1 MPRAR
6 PFLPRCLHRFLRG
19 EDGSILVETVLTLP
33 ILWWAAFSLF
43 TFWDSFESV
52 NSLQKSTYTVADILS
67 RNRSN
72 IGSTDAEG
80 MADLLDFLTAG
91 DEAPRLRMTSAQ
103 YDADADEYSVLWSC
117 SLASGAMPAL
127 TNADLLAMADR
138 LPINAD
144 GATLLIV
151 QTEQDFDPV
160 LKLGID
166 SMTLQEEAIVRPR
179 FVSVLGFTD
188 PQNCT

>member
-1 MPRAR
+1 MSRRSRLCR
-6 PFLPRCLHRFLRG
+6 PISRFLRG
-19 EDGSILVETVLTLP
+19 EEGSILVETVLTLP

-43 TFWDSFESV
+43 TFWDSFQSV
-52 NSLQKSTYTVADILS
+52 NSLQKSTYTIADILS
-67 RNRSN
+67 RNRNN
-72 IGSTDAEG
+72 IDSTDAQG
-80 MADLLDFLTAG
+80 MGDLLDFLTDGAT
-91 DEAPRLRMTSAQ
+91 APRLRMTSAQ
-103 YDADADEYSVLWSC
+103 YDAEADEYAVLWSC
-117 SLASGAMPAL
+117 SLEPAALPAL

-151 QTEQDFDPV
+151 QTEQSFDPV
-160 LKLGID
+160 LKLGLD

-188 PQNCT
+188 PQNCL